1 MPAPPVPETLVTEQA
16 ALEALC
22 SAISADE
29 PIGLDT
35 EFARSST
42 YQPTLCLLQ
51 LIAGGRSWCIDTL
64 ADVDLRPLW
73 DLLCAGSGQRI
84 LHAAKQ
90 DLEVIYLASG
100 RLVPSLFDTQ
110 IAAALLGRP
119 AQVGY
124 AALVKEHFGIEL
136 DKTHTRA
143 DWSRRPLAPQLL
155 DYALSDVAYL
165 PELHERMRTELS
177 GLGRL
182 AWVDEE
188 NERLLDASLYET
200 RPDEAWERL
209 GALAFMPVEA
219 QQRGRRLAEWREV
232 TARRVDRPRQWI
244 ISDRALLEIASQR
257 PTSLEALAAIPD
269 LSAGFIRRQGRTVL
283 ALMTEAEQQPLPPDM
298 RRLER
303 PEPADQALVKRLSR
317 VAARIAGELGIAP
330 ELLATRREL
339 AQLLRGDRGIRPLQG
354 WRAGVVGN
362 ALLEA
367 LAAEQT

>member
-1 MPAPPVPETLVTEQA
+1 
-16 ALEALC
+16 
-22 SAISADE
+22 
-29 PIGLDT
+29 
-35 EFARSST
+35 
-42 YQPTLCLLQ
+42 
-51 LIAGGRSWCIDTL
+51 
-64 ADVDLRPLW
+64 
-73 DLLCAGSGQRI
+73 
-84 LHAAKQ
+84 
-90 DLEVIYLASG
+90 
-100 RLVPSLFDTQ
+100 
-110 IAAALLGRP
+110 
-119 AQVGY
+119 
-124 AALVKEHFGIEL
+124 
-136 DKTHTRA
+136 
-143 DWSRRPLAPQLL
+143 
-155 DYALSDVAYL
+155 
-165 PELHERMRTELS
+165 MRTELS

-182 AWVDEE
+182 AWAEEE

-200 RPDEAWERL
+200 PPEEAWQRL
-209 GALAFMPVEA
+209 SALAFMPVEA

-283 ALMTEAEQQPLPPDM
+283 ELMAEAEQQPLPPEM

>member
-1 MPAPPVPETLVTEQA
+1 MTEQA

-64 ADVDLRPLW
+64 ADLDLGPLW
-73 DLLCAGSGQRI
+73 ALLCEGAGVRI

-90 DLEVIYLASG
+90 DLEVIYLTSG
-100 RLVPSLFDTQ
+100 RLLPRLFDTQ

-124 AALVKEHFGIEL
+124 AALVKEYFDIEL

-155 DYALSDVAYL
+155 DYALSDVVYL
-165 PELHERMRTELS
+165 PGLHEQLRTELG
-177 GLGRL
+177 GLGRV
-182 AWVDEE
+182 AWADEE
-188 NERLLDASLYET
+188 NERLLDEALYET
-200 RPDEAWERL
+200 RPEEAWQRL
-209 GALAFMPVEA
+209 APLAFMPVDA

-244 ISDRALLEIASQR
+244 LSDRALLEIASRR
-257 PTSLEALAAIPD
+257 PGSLEQLASIPE

-283 ALMTEAEQQPLPPDM
+283 ELITEAEQQPMPAGM

-303 PEPADQALVKRLSR
+303 PEPTDQALVKRLSR
-317 VAARIAGELGIAP
+317 VAAQIAGELGIAP

-339 AQLLRGDRGIRPLQG
+339 TQLLRGERGIRPLQG
-354 WRAGVVGN
+354 WRAELVGD
-362 ALLEA
+362 ALLQA
-367 LAAEQT
+367 LAAEQS